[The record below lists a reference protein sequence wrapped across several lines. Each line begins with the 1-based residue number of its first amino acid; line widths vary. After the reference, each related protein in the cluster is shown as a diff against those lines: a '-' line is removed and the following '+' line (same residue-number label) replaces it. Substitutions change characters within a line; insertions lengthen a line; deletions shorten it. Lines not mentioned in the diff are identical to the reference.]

1 MSAVEALALAHAE
14 GVRVSLAGDW
24 FIRWQS
30 PGELP
35 PHVRSALT
43 AAKPEIVD
51 LLRRFR
57 LDETWAL
64 DATGGNDDA
73 RLLAKLAALDFRVR
87 FYGAQ
92 AALDDDAGQG
102 RVPPMPLLYQL
113 RERQVRRTAAR
124 PSGSQHVEG
133 GRAMTRFLSWRLRPG
148 FTFIRA

>member
-92 AALDDDAGQG
+92 AAFDDDAGQG

-113 RERQVRRTAAR
+113 RERQRQYGALLRALQA
-124 PSGSQHVEG
+124 PNMWKEG
-133 GRAMTRFLSWRLRPG
+133 ER
-148 FTFIRA
+148 

>member
-92 AALDDDAGQG
+92 AALDDDAGHG
-102 RVPPMPLLYQL
+102 RVPPMPLLHQFS
-113 RERQVRRTAAR
+113 ERQRQYGALLRTLQA
-124 PSGSQHVEG
+124 PNMWKEG
-133 GRAMTRFLSWRLRPG
+133 ER
-148 FTFIRA
+148 

>member
-14 GVRVSLAGDW
+14 GVRVSLAGNW

-35 PHVRSALT
+35 PHVRSALK

-57 LDETWAL
+57 LDETGAL

-73 RLLAKLAALDFRVR
+73 GLLAKLAALRHG
-87 FYGAQ
+87 GA
-92 AALDDDAGQG
+92 
-102 RVPPMPLLYQL
+102 
-113 RERQVRRTAAR
+113 
-124 PSGSQHVEG
+124 PSVCDSGHSAWAKIHN
-133 GRAMTRFLSWRLRPG
+133 
-148 FTFIRA
+148 